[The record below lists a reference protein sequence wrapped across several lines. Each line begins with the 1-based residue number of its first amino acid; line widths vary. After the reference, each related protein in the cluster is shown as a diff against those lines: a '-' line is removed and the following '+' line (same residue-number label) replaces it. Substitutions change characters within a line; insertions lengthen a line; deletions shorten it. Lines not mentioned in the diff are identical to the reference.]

1 MKKFTL
7 FMLVIL
13 PLLFSA
19 QKNYKKIPESQ
30 ISQERKNIALQFVN
44 SYTGKCKS
52 HNYTPFE
59 GFNITGRL
67 KHFLATNYEKNCGF
81 LNSKYGNVSV
91 EDFQAAYLNRYSLT
105 RDPVEMFIF
114 RITTEKNP
122 EIRFA
127 NVWIYRDQ
135 NFVGGIY
142 FSKEPYIERK
152 YLN

>member
-1 MKKFTL
+1 MKKCTFL
-7 FMLVIL
+7 LLSIL

-19 QKNYKKIPESQ
+19 QKNYKKISGSQ
-30 ISQERKNIALQFVN
+30 ISEARRNIALQFIA
-44 SYTGKCKS
+44 SYTGKCEN
-52 HNYTPFE
+52 HDYTPFE

-67 KHFLATNYEKNCGF
+67 KHFLSVNYEKNCGF
-81 LNSKYGNVSV
+81 LNSKYGKVTI
-91 EDFQAAYLNRYSLT
+91 EGFDTAYLNRYSMT
-105 RDPVEMFIF
+105 RDPVELFVF

-142 FSKEPYIERK
+142 FSKEPYTEKK